1 MRRNGLR
8 DGALHNHLRQVEIE
22 EIRAGLRRNGGNI
35 SATARE
41 LGRSRV
47 GLTRR
52 MQALGIRRPTRKGR
66 QAVLGG
72 PRSDSAPAE
81 LAIRETTLYRF
92 TNALDRA
99 AVLRVG
105 RIFHLYA
112 LEQPAAK
119 DSESAV
125 HAALRAAAQDLRN
138 LKGFLEWVS
147 REGDDTELGSS
158 DVALTEMARAWGEE
172 LERIATSMES
182 GLGTPQRLAAMPS
195 ADAVS
200 PRLGPQGDLGAGP
213 LRGS

>member
-8 DGALHNHLRQVEIE
+8 DGALHNQLRQVEIE
-22 EIRAGLRRNGGNI
+22 EITAGLRRNGWNV

-105 RIFHLYA
+105 RIFHFYG

-119 DSESAV
+119 DSESAIR
-125 HAALRAAAQDLRN
+125 AALRAAAQDLRN

-147 REGDDTELGSS
+147 REGDDTELGTS
-158 DVALTEMARAWGEE
+158 DVALTEMAHAWGAE
-172 LERIATSMES
+172 LERIAITMES
-182 GLGTPQRLAAMPS
+182 GLGTPRRLAAMPGS
-195 ADAVS
+195 AGTVS
-200 PRLGPQGDLGAGP
+200 RIAEKV
-213 LRGS
+213 R